1 MSPDLRSLVPPVMS
15 LCSAEKVNGL
25 SLFNMPIQQSIS
37 FFFHE
42 DSKVNQNKFV
52 VCVHKL
58 GQIKIF
64 PTANNNLGKT
74 SKKVYIV
81 HDFTV

>member
-1 MSPDLRSLVPPVMS
+1 MFSLLLLDCFKLTS
-15 LCSAEKVNGL
+15 LKTESKL
-25 SLFNMPIQQSIS
+25 LFILPIQQSIS
-37 FFFHE
+37 FFFYE
-42 DSKVNQNKFV
+42 VSKVNQNKFV

>member
-1 MSPDLRSLVPPVMS
+1 MFSLLLLDCFKLTS
-15 LCSAEKVNGL
+15 LKTESKL
-25 SLFNMPIQQSIS
+25 LFILPIQQSIS
-37 FFFHE
+37 FFFFHE
-42 DSKVNQNKFV
+42 VSKVNQNKFV